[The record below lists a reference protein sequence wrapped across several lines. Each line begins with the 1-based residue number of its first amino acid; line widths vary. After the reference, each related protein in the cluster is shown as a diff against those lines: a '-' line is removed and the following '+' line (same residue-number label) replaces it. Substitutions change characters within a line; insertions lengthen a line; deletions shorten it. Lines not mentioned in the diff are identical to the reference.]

1 MRAMIGAFVRVSTP
15 MMFQAD
21 EPKWARMIM

>member
-1 MRAMIGAFVRVSTP
+1 MRAMIGAFVSVSTP
-15 MMFQAD
+15 MMLSAE